1 MTGSVFKKGS
11 KMEKF
16 IENEIEILEGY
27 NFSYFCGKYMPDKYY
42 KWAFILLSLLVV
54 SMFPGLRKDAFK
66 SPFFYILVV
75 ILMYLLFLLL
85 KDAVLRPI
93 LKNKIKMMKI
103 KEHLFIEEDE
113 ILKKRDLGEFFCKRK
128 HELLVQYKKG
138 EIDLEVLKKLYLKKG
153 SEIG

>member
-1 MTGSVFKKGS
+1 
-11 KMEKF
+11 MEKF

-42 KWAFILLSLLVV
+42 KWAFILLTLLFV
-54 SMFPGLRKDAFK
+54 SMFPGLREDAFK
-66 SPFFYILVV
+66 SLFFYILVG
-75 ILMYLLFLLL
+75 IIMYLLFLLL

-93 LKNKIKMMKI
+93 LRNKIKKMKI

-113 ILKKRDLGEFFCKRK
+113 ISKKGDLGKFFCKRK

-138 EIDLEVLKKLYLKKG
+138 EIDPEILKKLYFKEDK
-153 SEIG
+153 